1 MKEMRL
7 MQIIGDIDDK
17 YIEEAAPCEQS
28 EQSEQKKPA
37 IRFAPWVKYAAA
49 AACAALVLG
58 VGIFAVNQRAN
69 IVEQPAESGSEAVST
84 DDVGNFVQAVSPYE
98 DFDTLEEA
106 GKAVGFDIAVP
117 DSFGAFTELSFSAAS
132 GKILEVQY
140 CDKDGGCGLSI
151 RKAKGSEDISGDYS
165 EYESTSEI
173 QAGGRAVTIKGN
185 GGKYYLAVWLDG
197 GYSYSV
203 SVTDGASE
211 DELKAV
217 VEEIQ

>member
-28 EQSEQKKPA
+28 ERSEKKPA
-37 IRFAPWVKYAAA
+37 IRFVPWVKYAAA
-49 AACAALVLG
+49 ACAALILG
-58 VGIFAVNQRAN
+58 AGIFAVTQRAN
-69 IVEQPAESGSEAVST
+69 IVEKPAESGSEAVSS
-84 DDVGNFVQAVSPYE
+84 DESGDFVQAVSPYE

-106 GKAVGFDIAVP
+106 EKAVGFDIAVP
-117 DSFGAFTELSFSAAS
+117 DSFGAFTELSFSTVS

-140 CDKDGGCGLSI
+140 CGEDGGCGLSI
-151 RKAKGSEDISGDYS
+151 RKAKGGEDVSGDWN
-165 EYESTSEI
+165 EYESVSEI

-211 DELKAV
+211 DELKAF
-217 VEEIQ
+217 VEDIQ

>member
-28 EQSEQKKPA
+28 ERSEKKPA
-37 IRFAPWVKYAAA
+37 IRFVPWVKYAAA
-49 AACAALVLG
+49 AACAALILG
-58 VGIFAVNQRAN
+58 AGIFAVTQRAN
-69 IVEQPAESGSEAVST
+69 IVEKPAESGSEAVSS
-84 DDVGNFVQAVSPYE
+84 DESGDFVQAVSPYE

-106 GKAVGFDIAVP
+106 EKAVGFDIAVP
-117 DSFGAFTELSFSAAS
+117 DSFVAFTELSFSTVS

-140 CDKDGGCGLSI
+140 YDKDGGCGLSI
-151 RKAKGSEDISGDYS
+151 RKAKGGEDVSGDWN
-165 EYESTSEI
+165 EYESVSEI

-185 GGKYYLAVWLDG
+185 GGKYYLAVWQDG

-217 VEEIQ
+217 VEDIQ